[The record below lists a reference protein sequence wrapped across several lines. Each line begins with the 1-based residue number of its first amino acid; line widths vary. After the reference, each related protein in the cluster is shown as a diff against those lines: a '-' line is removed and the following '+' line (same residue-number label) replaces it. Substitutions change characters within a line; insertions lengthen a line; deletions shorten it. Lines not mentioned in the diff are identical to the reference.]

1 MSKAE
6 RLEKILD
13 LIQNSNFISPVELAE
28 KMDVSLV
35 TIRRD
40 LKKLADQ
47 RSIIKEYN
55 TIKIARDY
63 DKRFHE
69 RHNTNLEQKRIIA
82 ELAKRFVQSGDTLF
96 LDTSTTCY
104 EFARTLALT
113 SQNLHIITNNIY
125 MAVELMNTYKIDL
138 VLVGGNIRHG
148 YFSTVG
154 PLAEKMLSNI
164 KVNKFFFSCT
174 MLDTRG
180 IYESNV
186 LEGNIKV
193 KMFENSRLHYL
204 LVDSSKFNKASIFR
218 TTGIENLDAIIT
230 DKSLS
235 KEYFNKLK
243 DRNIEVITPKNNE
256 ESYQV

>member
-1 MSKAE
+1 MGKAE
-6 RLEKILD
+6 RLEKIMD
-13 LIQNSNFISPVELAE
+13 LIQNSNFISPLELAE

-40 LKKLADQ
+40 LKKLAEE

-82 ELAKRFVQSGDTLF
+82 ELAKRLVQSGDTLF

-104 EFARTLALT
+104 EFARTLALS

-125 MAVELMNTYKIDL
+125 MAVELMSIYKIDL
-138 VLVGGNIRHG
+138 VLLGGNIRHG
-148 YFSTVG
+148 YFSTIG

-174 MLDTRG
+174 MLDENG
-180 IYESNV
+180 IYESNI

-204 LVDSSKFNKASIFR
+204 LVDSTKFDKASIFR
-218 TTGIENLDAIIT
+218 TTGIENIDALIT
-230 DKSLS
+230 DKPLPN
-235 KEYFNKLK
+235 EYLDILK
-243 DRNIEVITPKNNE
+243 DKNIEIITP
-256 ESYQV
+256 V

>member
-6 RLEKILD
+6 RLEKILY
-13 LIQNSNFISPVELAE
+13 LIQNSNFISPAELAE
-28 KMDVSLV
+28 KMNVPLV

-69 RHNTNLEQKRIIA
+69 RLNANLEQKRIVA
-82 ELAKRFVQSGDTLF
+82 ELAKRFVQSGDTIF

-104 EFARTLALT
+104 EFARTLALS

-125 MAVELMNTYKIDL
+125 MAVELMSIYKIDL

-148 YFSTVG
+148 YFSTIG

-164 KVNKFFFSCT
+164 KVTKFFFSCT

-186 LEGNIKV
+186 MEGNIKV

-204 LVDSSKFNKASIFR
+204 LVDSSKFNKASVFR
-218 TTGIENLDAIIT
+218 TTGIESVDSIIT
-230 DKSLS
+230 DQPLP
-235 KEYFNKLK
+235 KEYLDKLK
-243 DRNIEVITPKNNE
+243 DKNVEVIAPKNDE
-256 ESYQV
+256 

>member
-1 MSKAE
+1 MGKAE
-6 RLEKILD
+6 RLEKIMD
-13 LIQNSNFISPVELAE
+13 LIQNSNFISPLELAE

-40 LKKLADQ
+40 LKKLAEE

-69 RHNTNLEQKRIIA
+69 RHHTNLEQKRIIA
-82 ELAKRFVQSGDTLF
+82 ELAKKLVQAGDTLF

-104 EFARTLALT
+104 EFARTLALS

-125 MAVELMNTYKIDL
+125 MAVELMSIYKIDL
-138 VLVGGNIRHG
+138 VLLGGNIRHG
-148 YFSTVG
+148 YFSTIG

-174 MLDTRG
+174 MLDENG
-180 IYESNV
+180 IYESNI

-204 LVDSSKFNKASIFR
+204 LVDSTKFDKASIFR
-218 TTGIENLDAIIT
+218 TTGIENIDALIT
-230 DKSLS
+230 DKPLPN
-235 KEYFNKLK
+235 EYLDILK
-243 DRNIEVITPKNNE
+243 DKNIEIITP
-256 ESYQV
+256 V

>member
-1 MSKAE
+1 MGKAE
-6 RLEKILD
+6 RLEKIMD
-13 LIQNSNFISPVELAE
+13 LIQNSNFISPLELAE

-40 LKKLADQ
+40 LKKLAEE

-69 RHNTNLEQKRIIA
+69 RHHTNLEQKRIIA
-82 ELAKRFVQSGDTLF
+82 ELAQRLMQAGDTLF

-104 EFARTLALT
+104 EFARTLALS

-125 MAVELMNTYKIDL
+125 MAVELMSIYKIDL
-138 VLVGGNIRHG
+138 VLLGGNIRHG
-148 YFSTVG
+148 YFSTIG

-174 MLDTRG
+174 MLDENG
-180 IYESNV
+180 IYESNI

-204 LVDSSKFNKASIFR
+204 LVDSTKFDKASIFR
-218 TTGIENLDAIIT
+218 TTGIENIDALIT
-230 DKSLS
+230 DKPLPN
-235 KEYFNKLK
+235 EYLDILK
-243 DRNIEVITPKNNE
+243 DKNIEIITP
-256 ESYQV
+256 V

>member
-1 MSKAE
+1 MRKSE
-6 RLEKILD
+6 RLEKMLD

-28 KMDVSLV
+28 KMNVSLV

-47 RSIIKEYN
+47 KSITKEYS

-69 RHNTNLEQKRIIA
+69 RLNTNLEQKRTIA
-82 ELAKRFVQSGDTLF
+82 ELAKRFVQSGDTIF

-104 EFARTLALT
+104 EFARTLAL
-113 SQNLHIITNNIY
+113 SSYNLHIITNNIY
-125 MAVELMNTYKIDL
+125 MAAELMSIYKIDL
-138 VLVGGNIRHG
+138 VLIGGNIRHG

-154 PLAEKMLSNI
+154 PLAEKMLSKI
-164 KVNKFFFSCT
+164 KVTKFFFSCT

-180 IYESNV
+180 IYESSV
-186 LEGNIKV
+186 TEGNIKV

-204 LVDSSKFNKASIFR
+204 LVDSSKFDKASIFR
-218 TTGIENLDAIIT
+218 TTGIENVDAIIT

-235 KEYFNKLK
+235 KGYLDILK
-243 DRNIEVITPKNNE
+243 RKKIEIISPT
-256 ESYQV
+256 Q

>member
-1 MSKAE
+1 MGKAE
-6 RLEKILD
+6 RLEKIMD
-13 LIQNSNFISPVELAE
+13 LIQNSNFISPLELAE

-40 LKKLADQ
+40 LKKLAEE

-69 RHNTNLEQKRIIA
+69 RHHTNLEQKRIIA
-82 ELAKRFVQSGDTLF
+82 ELAKKLVQSGDTLF

-104 EFARTLALT
+104 EFARTLALS

-125 MAVELMNTYKIDL
+125 MAVELMSIYKIDL
-138 VLVGGNIRHG
+138 VLLGGNIRHG
-148 YFSTVG
+148 YFSTIG

-174 MLDTRG
+174 MLDENG
-180 IYESNV
+180 IYESNI

-204 LVDSSKFNKASIFR
+204 LVDSTKFDKASIFR
-218 TTGIENLDAIIT
+218 TTGIENIDALIT
-230 DKSLS
+230 DKPLPN
-235 KEYFNKLK
+235 EYLDILK
-243 DRNIEVITPKNNE
+243 DKNIEIITP
-256 ESYQV
+256 V